1 MYNNIGDVSSHL
13 PSSSSGGGAAAT
25 PRNPTIPYA
34 LLHHHHQVHH
44 PIMIPHLPPPPLPQ
58 FSPPGGGGG
67 ADDGG
72 DDFPRRDERV
82 PQWSNQET
90 REFIEI
96 RAQLEWD
103 FITAKRNKNLWEA
116 VANRMREKGYRRTAD
131 QCKCKWK
138 NLVNRYKG
146 QEASD
151 GENGRQC
158 PFFNE
163 LHAVFTARANQMP
176 APVDTESAG
185 ISKGKKRLINISE
198 DQSHHEEFSEEHDYE
213 DETTVPKRKPG
224 REKKQQKIAGKQE
237 IYSNKNESILNGLQ
251 ETMRGFMAQ
260 QQRIDVQWKD
270 TVEKRAH
277 QRDIFEQE
285 WRQKMERLERERLLM
300 ERAWREREEQR
311 RSREEN
317 RAVKRDALLTT
328 LLNKLLR
335 DEI

>member
-1 MYNNIGDVSSHL
+1 
-13 PSSSSGGGAAAT
+13 
-25 PRNPTIPYA
+25 
-34 LLHHHHQVHH
+34 
-44 PIMIPHLPPPPLPQ
+44 MIPHLPPPPLPQ
-58 FSPPGGGGG
+58 FSPPGG

-151 GENGRQC
+151 VENGRQC

-163 LHAVFTARANQMP
+163 LHTVFTARANQMP
-176 APVDTESAG
+176 PHVDTESTG

-198 DQSHHEEFSEEHDYE
+198 DQSHHEEFSE

-224 REKKQQKIAGKQE
+224 REKKQQKIAGKKE
-237 IYSNKNESILNGLQ
+237 IYSNKNESILNGLR

-270 TVEKRAH
+270 TVKKRAH

-285 WRQKMERLERERLLM
+285 WRQTMERLERERLLM

-335 DEI
+335 DEISEFIAVETNFFIHT